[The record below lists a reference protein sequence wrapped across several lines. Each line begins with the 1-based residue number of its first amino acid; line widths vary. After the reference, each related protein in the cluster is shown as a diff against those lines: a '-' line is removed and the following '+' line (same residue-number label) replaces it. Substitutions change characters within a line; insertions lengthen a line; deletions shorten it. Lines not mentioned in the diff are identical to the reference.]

1 MGVTQTEQSHIIQ
14 QKLAAF
20 EQLQAEFEEC
30 FRFVQDVHGQKRF
43 PMFSVAY
50 SVHYLH
56 ALWICECK
64 DRLLSIYK
72 NIRRYEGRYCLEL
85 MRAWQEGNTADVVD
99 FLHRKLDMLP
109 LADITRQLHEA
120 LQQKDDHGL
129 ARRLAHG
136 RSVLLNRG
144 MNLMQ
149 ALDAIF
155 KLSEDQLVKEVQ
167 VACMQYGHHPSQIKV
182 QLAEMGTP
190 LYSYIPH
197 QRLAQQN
204 MLVMNKLGVDVMTR
218 PADQPGQRS
227 WRVLEPTEPKSPFA
241 EHVIEGY
248 QELTSPVH
256 NNIKGE
262 RFIDRPERSDTMQI

>member
-1 MGVTQTEQSHIIQ
+1 MGVTQTEQSHIIR
-14 QKLAAF
+14 QKLTAF
-20 EQLQAEFEEC
+20 ERLQAEFEEC

-43 PMFSVAY
+43 PAFSVAD

-85 MRAWQEGNTADVVD
+85 MQAWQEGNTADVVD

-120 LQQKDDHGL
+120 LQQKDNHGM
-129 ARRLAHG
+129 AERLSHG

-155 KLSEDQLVKEVQ
+155 KFSENQLVKEVQ
-167 VACMQYGHHPSQIKV
+167 VACMQYGHHHSQIKA
-182 QLAEMGTP
+182 QLAEMETP

-197 QRLAQQN
+197 RALAQQN
-204 MLVMNKLGVDVMTR
+204 MVVMNKLGVEVMTK
-218 PADQPGQRS
+218 PTDQPGQRS
-227 WRVLEPTEPKSPFA
+227 WRVLEPAEPMRPFA
-241 EHVIEGY
+241 EHIIEGY
-248 QELTSPVH
+248 QELTSPIH
-256 NNIKGE
+256 NNIRSE
-262 RFIDRPERSDTMQI
+262 RFIDRPEGSDTMQM